1 MISRLEID
9 LLFDNFIAT
18 ENGKFEEEKKP
29 SMFDW
34 HEKAK
39 YKSWKK
45 VRNLSINQ
53 AMTKY
58 VEKVEFIQKNKLADF
73 EPNEKEKK
81 AMLKESASKYISI

>member
-1 MISRLEID
+1 
-9 LLFDNFIAT
+9 
-18 ENGKFEEEKKP
+18 
-29 SMFDW
+29 MFDW

-58 VEKVEFIQKNKLADF
+58 VEKVEFIQENKLADF
-73 EPNEKEKK
+73 EPNEKEKE